1 MCSPLVFFEVK
12 PERPA
17 VDTGPVRMLVKKR
30 IGDQR
35 GMTLIELLV
44 ASAMSVVICGAA
56 VTLLISSVRNQPKI
70 TETADQVGKASTVSE
85 QMVTELRQGVQ
96 LETREKAKLVF
107 LTYVHT
113 SACTSAPTATAAPIQ
128 CRVTYTCATTG
139 VCTKSVLN
147 ANGSGTARTTTLV
160 SGISNPTE
168 VFCFM
173 PSTEAGKCGTAQTS
187 EASTYVGIKLQFP
200 NTGSKTVTTL
210 ENGATLRNATL
221 GY

>member
-1 MCSPLVFFEVK
+1 MRVK
-12 PERPA
+12 R
-17 VDTGPVRMLVKKR
+17 RL
-30 IGDQR
+30 GDQR

-56 VTLLISSVRNQPKI
+56 VALLISSVRNQPKI
-70 TETADQVGKASTVSE
+70 TETADQVGKASRASE
-85 QMVTELRQGVQ
+85 QMITELRQGVK
-96 LETREKAKLVF
+96 LETREKAKVVF
-107 LTYVHT
+107 VTYVHT
-113 SACTSAPTATAAPIQ
+113 TSCSTAPTATANPIQ

-139 VCTKSVLN
+139 TCTKSVVN
-147 ANGSGTARTTTLV
+147 ANGTGTALTSTLV
-160 SGISNPTE
+160 TGLSNPTE

-173 PSTEAGKCGTAQTS
+173 PSTEAGKCGTASS